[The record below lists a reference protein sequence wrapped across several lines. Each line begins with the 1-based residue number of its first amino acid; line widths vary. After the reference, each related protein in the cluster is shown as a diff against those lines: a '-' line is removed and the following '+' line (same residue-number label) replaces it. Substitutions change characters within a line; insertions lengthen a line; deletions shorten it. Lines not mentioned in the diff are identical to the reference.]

1 MNIKIF
7 EFNKSGKVEF
17 TRCELEK
24 LLNDTYQEG
33 YKDGEEKSQKEHWTW
48 TTPSIPYLD
57 FKKDIKINAIDD
69 LKAEVDTHI
78 KKTDKTDKTNKSAI
92 APKNQEFS
100 IDLQLPESFNPESL
114 VKTLE
119 DITSSNAFSELTK
132 ELFSL

>member
-33 YKDGEEKSQKEHWTW
+33 YKDGEKNSKKEHWAW
-48 TTPSIPYLD
+48 TAPSIPYLD
-57 FKKDIKINAIDD
+57 FKRDVKINAIDD

-78 KKTDKTDKTNKSAI
+78 KKTEETNQSAI
-92 APKNQEFS
+92 APKKNQEFS
-100 IDLQLPESFNPESL
+100 IDLQLPEDFNPESL

-119 DITSSNAFSELTK
+119 NASSSAFSELTK
-132 ELFSL
+132 ELFGL